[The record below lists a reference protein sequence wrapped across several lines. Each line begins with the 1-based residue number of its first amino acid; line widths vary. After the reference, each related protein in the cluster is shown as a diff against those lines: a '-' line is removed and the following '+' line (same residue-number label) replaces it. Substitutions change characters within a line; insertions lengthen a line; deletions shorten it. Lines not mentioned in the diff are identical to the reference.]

1 MNKGTDAFN
10 YNWMVKYTPQTA
22 WITGK
27 GVYLWLAFFFTEIFA
42 GVYVI
47 SIVMNLSAGLLVG
60 WLGSLILGGGFHT
73 LYLGKADRGWRIL
86 FKVNRSELSRGL
98 WVILFFSVIGFIQ
111 VLPIVFPGLP
121 WSWNTTTLKVIM
133 GIISIL
139 VIIHGFM
146 TMSVIRALPLW
157 NNSMMI
163 PLSFASGLWVGSQIV
178 GLILIIMGAYGTLG
192 EVWCRWTLFLM
203 MATLLIYIWGS
214 YHGSDVAKAS
224 IKRLLSGD
232 CSLYFYIG
240 VLLIGICVPLIITLS
255 FWGSDLSNVN
265 AGLHVLRL
273 ICVMIGDA
281 TIRYVIMKAPYYP
294 PLV

>member
-1 MNKGTDAFN
+1 MTKGTDAFN

-27 GVYLWLAFFFTEIFA
+27 GVYLWLAFFFAEIFA
-42 GVYVI
+42 GVYLV
-47 SIVMNLSAGLLVG
+47 SIILDLKAGLLVG
-60 WLGSLILGGGFHT
+60 WLGSLLLGGGFHT

-98 WVILFFSVIGFIQ
+98 WVIFFFTVIGFIQ
-111 VLPIVFPGLP
+111 ILPIVFPSLG
-121 WSWNTTTLKVIM
+121 WSWNATTLKVIM

-146 TMSVIRALPLW
+146 TMSVIRALPMW
-157 NNSMMI
+157 NTSMMI

-178 GLILIIMGAYGTLG
+178 GFILIIMGAYGAMA
-192 EVWCRWTLFLM
+192 EAWCRWTLFLM
-203 MATLLIYIWGS
+203 MATLLIYLWGS
-214 YHGSDVAKAS
+214 YHGSDAVKAS

-232 CSLYFYIG
+232 CALQFYIG
-240 VLLIGICVPLIITLS
+240 VLLIGICIPLIITLS
-255 FWGSDLSNVN
+255 LWGGDLSNTN
-265 AGLHVLRL
+265 AALILLRL
-273 ICVMIGDA
+273 LCVLIGDA

>member
-1 MNKGTDAFN
+1 MNKHTDAFN

-27 GVYLWLAFFFTEIFA
+27 GVYLWLAFFFAEIFA
-42 GVYVI
+42 GVYLV
-47 SIVMNLSAGLLVG
+47 SIIMNLKAGLLVG

-98 WVILFFSVIGFIQ
+98 WVIFFFSVIGFIQ
-111 VLPIVFPGLP
+111 ILPVVFPGLP
-121 WSWNTTTLKVIM
+121 WSWNATALKVIM
-133 GIISIL
+133 GVISIL

-146 TMSVIRALPLW
+146 TMSVIRALPMW
-157 NNSMMI
+157 NTSMMI

-178 GLILIIMGAYGTLG
+178 GFILIIMGAYGTMA
-192 EVWCRWTLFLM
+192 EAWCRWTLFLM
-203 MATLLIYIWGS
+203 MATFLIYLWGS
-214 YHGSDVAKAS
+214 YHGSDAAKAS

-232 CSLYFYIG
+232 CALQFYIG
-240 VLLIGICVPLIITLS
+240 VLLIGICIPLIITLS
-255 FWGSDLSNVN
+255 YWGSDLSSVS
-265 AGLHVLRL
+265 AGLIILRL
-273 ICVMIGDA
+273 ICVLIGDA